1 MTGRKLS
8 SEKQAS
14 YQSKALHISS
24 EFLDMDPERHDAKYW
39 PRMTF
44 KTAQLPLGHLDP
56 SNFLAKVGRG
66 IANKSYRKNRVIF
79 AQGDVCTTLFF
90 IKKGKV
96 KRTRVSAKGK
106 EAIVGIL
113 GANDFFGESCMAGL
127 PRRIVSAIAM
137 TDCVVIE
144 IEKRVMIRILRE
156 NPVFAERFTTYL
168 LNRNVQIEEALLDQI
183 LNTSE
188 KRLARALLLLANFG
202 VEVKPDLIVTGMSQE
217 TLAAIV
223 GTTRA
228 RVNFFMNKFRKLGLL
243 DYNGGI
249 QIHRS
254 LRTVLR
260 DD

>member
-1 MTGRKLS
+1 
-8 SEKQAS
+8 
-14 YQSKALHISS
+14 
-24 EFLDMDPERHDAKYW
+24 
-39 PRMTF
+39 
-44 KTAQLPLGHLDP
+44 
-56 SNFLAKVGRG
+56 
-66 IANKSYRKNRVIF
+66 
-79 AQGDVCTTLFF
+79 
-90 IKKGKV
+90 
-96 KRTRVSAKGK
+96 
-106 EAIVGIL
+106 
-113 GANDFFGESCMAGL
+113 MAGL